1 MYKDKLMINLAN
13 IQSPVKKEIQ
23 EFESFFKS
31 SLSTQV
37 PLLNHITNY
46 ILRRKGKQL
55 RPVLVFLSARIAGE
69 PNQSTFTA
77 AALIELL
84 HTATLIHDDV
94 VDDSYE
100 RRGFFSLYA
109 IWKTKIAVLVG
120 DYLLSKGL
128 LLAIDK
134 KEYHLLEIVSEAVK
148 EMSEGELIQIQKSRA
163 LNITENEYFEII
175 RKKTATLMIA
185 CAASGAR
192 SVSDDEVK
200 ITMLKKYAEHA
211 GLAFQIK
218 DDIFDYQ
225 KKGII
230 GKPIANDIKEKKL
243 TLPLINALSKATAT
257 EKKHILSLIRNNN
270 NSTKRIAEVIQFVID
285 KQGLDYAIE
294 KMKYHKRMAII
305 SLNDFPDNEAKKSL
319 IDLAE
324 YITERSK

>member
-1 MYKDKLMINLAN
+1 MTNLNN
-13 IQSPVKKEIQ
+13 IKSPIKKEMK

-31 SLSTQV
+31 SLKTSV

-46 ILRRKGKQL
+46 ILRRKGKEL
-55 RPVLVFLSARIAGE
+55 RPILVFLSARALGK
-69 PNQSTFTA
+69 PNPSTFTA

-109 IWKTKIAVLVG
+109 IWKTKISVLVG

-128 LLAIDK
+128 LLAIEK
-134 KEYHLLEIVSEAVK
+134 KEYQLLEIVSQAVK
-148 EMSEGELIQIQKSRA
+148 EMSEGELYQIQKARH

-175 RKKTATLMIA
+175 RKKTATLIVA
-185 CAASGAR
+185 CVVSGA
-192 SVSDDEVK
+192 SSVVSDKTK
-200 ITMLKKYAEHA
+200 INKLKQYAENA
-211 GLAFQIK
+211 GIAFQIK

-230 GKPIANDIKEKKL
+230 GKPVANDIKEKKL
-243 TLPLINALSKATAT
+243 TLPLIYALSKSTTT
-257 EKKHILSLIRNNN
+257 EKRRIIKLLKTPGKNSNTIKEIIDFVLNKKGLEYAISKMEFHKHLAIESLSDFPENEARESLIN
-270 NSTKRIAEVIQFVID
+270 
-285 KQGLDYAIE
+285 
-294 KMKYHKRMAII
+294 
-305 SLNDFPDNEAKKSL
+305 
-319 IDLAE
+319 LAG